1 MRATA
6 LRVATDLFCQA
17 AAPLQADVSRYVDLA
32 LPLLDSVD
40 RDTRRAVAEKLVR
53 IEHAPAAVVVRLR
66 NDPDPFVS
74 GAILSSPTVFQP
86 DDLSTFISRCTPTEA
101 AATARRVD
109 LTPAAIRTLATHR
122 AAFVVEA
129 LIENPA
135 IALPDDIVD
144 HLVER
149 AMDEPRLV
157 VALLSRADL
166 APAKLAPLYAEAP
179 RPLREKIRDAL
190 ANTAGHSASVPA
202 SSLAELTEAFARPT
216 RDGVGQALAHVLK
229 LRPQRLPKL
238 LDDPT
243 AELFA
248 LALSAAGAKRAA
260 AINILLITAP
270 EEVRTSV
277 QTIFDAVKVLD
288 QTHRNAAWQIVNAV
302 AGERRVSRPAAVYE
316 PHMHN
321 STTPQRVASRVRR
334 LAAQRDVSRARSSG
348 S

>member
-17 AAPLQADVSRYVDLA
+17 AAPLQADISRYVDLA

-40 RDTRRAVAEKLVR
+40 RDTRRAVAEKLAV
-53 IEHAPAAVVVRLR
+53 IEHAPAAVVARLR

-74 GAILSSPTVFQP
+74 GAILSSPAVFQP
-86 DDLSTFISRCTPTEA
+86 DDLSAFVARCTTAEA

-122 AAFVVEA
+122 SAFVVEV

-149 AMDEPRLV
+149 AADEPRLIA
-157 VALLSRADL
+157 ALLSRTDL
-166 APAKLAPLYAEAP
+166 APDRLAPLYAEAP
-179 RPLREKIRDAL
+179 RPLRENIRRAL
-190 ANTAGHSASVPA
+190 ADTAARSASVPA
-202 SSLAELTEAFARPT
+202 SSLAELTEAFARPN

-260 AINILLITAP
+260 AINILLIATP

-277 QTIFDAVKVLD
+277 ETIFAAVKVLD
-288 QTHRNAAWQIVNAV
+288 ATPRNVALQIVSAV
-302 AGERRVSRPAAVYE
+302 AGERRVPRPAAVYE
-316 PHMHN
+316 PHMHP

-334 LAAQRDVSRARSSG
+334 LAAQRDVSRTRSSG

>member
-17 AAPLQADVSRYVDLA
+17 AAPLPADVSRYIDLA

-40 RDTRRAVAEKLVR
+40 RDTRRAVAEKLAR
-53 IEHAPAAVVVRLR
+53 IEHAPATVVARLR

-74 GAILSSPTVFQP
+74 GAILASPTVFQP
-86 DDLSTFISRCTPTEA
+86 DDLSAFVARCTTTEA

-135 IALPDDIVD
+135 IALLDEIVD
-144 HLVER
+144 HIVER
-149 AMDEPRLV
+149 AVNEPRLV
-157 VALLSRADL
+157 AALLSRIDL
-166 APAKLAPLYAEAP
+166 APARLAPLYADAP
-179 RPLREKIRDAL
+179 RPLREKIRKEL
-190 ANTAGHSASVPA
+190 AKTAAGHSAPVPA
-202 SSLAELTEAFARPT
+202 SSLTELTEAFARPN

-260 AINILLITAP
+260 AINILLIATP
-270 EEVRTSV
+270 EDVRTSV

-288 QTHRNAAWQIVNAV
+288 QTPRNVAWQIVTAV
-302 AGERRVSRPAAVYE
+302 AGERRPSRPVVYE
-316 PHMHN
+316 PHMHPSN
-321 STTPQRVASRVRR
+321 TPQRVASRARR
-334 LAAQRDVSRARSSG
+334 LAVQRDVSRVRSSG